1 MTDSPTGIIP
11 EYLMFR
17 EKRKDVRAWLISQP
31 FPAHMK
37 RDLLFAWARTVV
49 IRLSASEVSE
59 VENSGHVGGSE
70 VV

>member
-11 EYLMFR
+11 EDLMYR

-49 IRLSASEVSE
+49 VRLSQSEIAE
-59 VENSGHVGGSE
+59 VEKSGHTGGHE
-70 VV
+70 RA